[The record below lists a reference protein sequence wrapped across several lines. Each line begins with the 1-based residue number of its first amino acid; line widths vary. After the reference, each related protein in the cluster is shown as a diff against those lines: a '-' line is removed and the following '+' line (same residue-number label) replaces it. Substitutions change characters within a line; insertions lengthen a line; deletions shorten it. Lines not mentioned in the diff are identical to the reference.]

1 MTLIEGEVCVAGR
14 LKVGRYVFEKEVRS
28 LSVGIRMRVRVR
40 FPLTGKVIETVALVN
55 SGAESERQCAVVGGE
70 AGLLSVKSPEVYGAV

>member
-1 MTLIEGEVCVAGR
+1 M
-14 LKVGRYVFEKEVRS
+14 
-28 LSVGIRMRVRVR
+28 GIRMRVRVR

-55 SGAESERQCAVVGGE
+55 SEAESERQCAVVGGE